1 MRDRFGCPRNKGQRL
16 YILVWAACLLT
27 LVPTSAWVFE
37 AVIET
42 VDGRVE
48 VDLAGRGWIPAQP
61 GMALSSGDMIS
72 SSFGA
77 AAVLRIGD
85 AVLTVRPLTRLRVDE
100 LAEREGVLESE
111 LFLQVG
117 RVRSELRSGGDR
129 VQEFR
134 LRSPVATAAVRGTQF
149 EFDGVNLEVFDG
161 SVVLSNNFGQ
171 TRAVRARESS
181 AVLGAMPPL
190 LPLAARAGEVT
201 VTPYPDSV
209 RPRDSGTGQTE
220 AAPPVGTG
228 TASVLLEL
236 VVE

>member
-1 MRDRFGCPRNKGQRL
+1 VAFGNQN
-16 YILVWAACLLT
+16 
-27 LVPTSAWVFE
+27 
-37 AVIET
+37 
-42 VDGRVE
+42 
-48 VDLAGRGWIPAQP
+48 WIQAQP
-61 GMALSSGDMIS
+61 GMALGAGDMIS

-77 AAVLRIGD
+77 GAVLRIGD
-85 AVLTVRPLTRLRVDE
+85 AVLTVRPLTRLRIDE
-100 LAEREGVLESE
+100 LAEREGVLESD

-134 LRSPVATAAVRGTQF
+134 MRSPVATAAVRGTAF

-161 SVVLSNNFGQ
+161 SVMLSNSFGQ

-181 AVLGAMPPL
+181 AVLGGLPPTA
-190 LPLAARAGEVT
+190 PLAARAGAVT
-201 VTPYPDSV
+201 VVPYPDSA
-209 RPRDSGTGQTE
+209 RERSTGTGQTE
-220 AAPPVGTG
+220 AAPPVGAG